1 MQITRSKNEVLVN
14 LYQLL
19 QPFIHIQQ
27 DTYQKDIFLHIL
39 IITHIPTIHIHL
51 KHLIITIL
59 HHILLPVTLFL
70 VLFISPNILQIFP
83 PMRMMTLFPTLRIVT
98 NILQITQLLPTILM
112 RFVSTNF
119 SKFVLTMLLK

>member
-27 DTYQKDIFLHIL
+27 DTYQKHIFLHIL
-39 IITHIPTIHIHL
+39 IITPLPTIHIRL

-59 HHILLPVTLFL
+59 HHILLPVIL
-70 VLFISPNILQIFP
+70 VLVLLISPNILQIFP
-83 PMRMMTLFPTLRIVT
+83 PMRMMLLFPTLLIVT
-98 NILQITQLLPTILM
+98 NILQITQLLPTILIK
-112 RFVSTNF
+112 FVSTNF
-119 SKFVLTMLLK
+119 SKFILMMLPK